1 MLNTNTKTT
10 QGLTSKR
17 SRMTL
22 NAKVNSDKERI
33 RMFYLAYQI
42 HTSNCSGLSTILKD
56 ISRFS
61 RKKSNELNAI
71 ETIKWRSKQSPVY
84 TALKHYKYTK

>member
-22 NAKVNSDKERI
+22 NAKVTQNASDKERI

-42 HTSNCSGLSTILKD
+42 HTSNCSVYQ
-56 ISRFS
+56 
-61 RKKSNELNAI
+61 
-71 ETIKWRSKQSPVY
+71 QS
-84 TALKHYKYTK
+84 